1 MGSPSKGQI
10 RISLL
15 LQTQPPETSAPR
27 PDECKTTLEQNVKDA
42 ILMVDSHHDCP
53 MEWDYIQR
61 VWDKLQTIKETPRIR
76 NLLDMIHPV
85 MAKYGRVEELPS
97 ARRTGAGTNGR

>member
-15 LQTQPPETSAPR
+15 LQTQPPEQTAPEYK
-27 PDECKTTLEQNVKDA
+27 DCKASLEQNVKDA
-42 ILMVDSHHDCP
+42 LLQVDSHRDCP

-61 VWDKLQTIKETPRIR
+61 VWDKLQTLKETPRIR